1 MATIYIDGDPYEVK
15 EGWNLL
21 HTCLSLG
28 FNIPYFCWHPAMGS
42 IGACRQCAVRQ
53 FKDENDT
60 QGTIVMSCMTPVK
73 DGMRISIDDPG
84 VREFRASVIEWLMV
98 NHPHDCPVCDEG
110 GECHLQDMTVLTG
123 HTYRDF
129 DFQKR
134 THRNQYLGPFVTHE
148 MNRCIA
154 CYRCLRFY
162 REQAGGRDFD
172 VFGAHDHVYFG
183 RFEDGPLQ
191 SEFSGNLVEVCPT
204 GVFTDKSLHRHYSR
218 KWDLQTAPS
227 ICVHCGLGCNTIP
240 GERYGELRRIRN
252 RYHHDVNG
260 YFLCD
265 RGRYGYEF
273 VNSDLRIRMPLLRHE
288 GGETASVTSDEAVR
302 HAADLLGPGNRVIGI
317 GSPRAS
323 LEANFA
329 LRDLVGPSNFYQ
341 GVSDNNNLLVAAAI
355 QVMQSGPAKTPSLH
369 SVERNDAVLILGEDA
384 TSVAPMLALALRQ
397 SVRQIPLRI
406 EEQLLHIPS
415 WQDAAVQEAIQS
427 QEGPLIIATP
437 GSTRLDDVATNIIHL
452 PPEDLA
458 RFGFAVAHAIDENAP
473 AVDGLSDAM
482 ATLVTVTAEQLTKG
496 QRPLV
501 ISGINVGTD
510 AVMHAAANVASALHK
525 VVGTSELL
533 FTVPECNSMGLGLMG
548 GGGLNAAQEAVESGE
563 VDTIVILENDLYRR
577 AGAAEINALL
587 DAVPHVIAI
596 DHLTN
601 QTTERAELVLP
612 AATFAETDGTLVN
625 NEGRAQRYYQVFVPE
640 GSVKASWRW
649 INEIKAAAS
658 HADVREWQ
666 IVDDVIADMAEAMP
680 VFAMVPDIAPPAGF
694 RLLGQ
699 RIPRESH
706 RYSGRTAMNAD
717 VAVSEPKPPQDPDTP
732 FSFTMEGYPGQP
744 PAALIPRY
752 WAPHWN
758 SVQALNKFQE
768 EINGPLRGGDPG
780 RLLIAP
786 KEDAQVS
793 YFDQIP
799 DACEM
804 RSGQWRVIP
813 QYHIFGSE
821 PLSMLSPGI
830 AQLAPEP
837 YVAVSAADAEKL
849 GVESGDDVTVMIGDQ
864 PLVVCARIDGSIQ
877 DGIARLPMGLKNVPT
892 VKLPMWT
899 EIRKETENE

>member
-1 MATIYIDGDPYEVK
+1 MATIYIDGDPYEVE

-28 FNIPYFCWHPAMGS
+28 FDIPYFCWHPAMGS
-42 IGACRQCAVRQ
+42 VGACRQCAVRL

-60 QGTIVMSCMTPVK
+60 EGTIVMSCMTPVK

-123 HTYRDF
+123 HTYREF

-162 REQAGGRDFD
+162 REHAGGRDFD

-183 RFEDGPLQ
+183 RFEDGALQ

-273 VNSDLRIRMPLLRHE
+273 VNSDLRIRTPLLRDE
-288 GGETASVTSDEAVR
+288 GGEAAAVTSDAAV
-302 HAADLLGPGNRVIGI
+302 HYAAGLLGPDSRVIGI

-329 LRDLVGPSNFYQ
+329 LRDLVGPGNFYQ
-341 GVSDNNNLLVAAAI
+341 GVSDNDNRLVAAAI
-355 QVMQSGPAKTPSLH
+355 QVMQNGPTKTPSLH
-369 SVERNDAVLILGEDA
+369 SVEQNDAVLILGEDA

-437 GSTRLDDVATNIIHL
+437 GSTRLDDVATSIIHL

-473 AVDGLSDAM
+473 AVDGLSDEITAL
-482 ATLVTVTAEQLTKG
+482 ATETAEQLTKG

-510 AVMHAAANVASALHK
+510 AVIHAAANVASALHQ

-548 GGGLNAAQEAVESGE
+548 GGEAAWGADSM
-563 VDTIVILENDLYRR
+563 RR
-577 AGAAEINALL
+577 
-587 DAVPHVIAI
+587 
-596 DHLTN
+596 
-601 QTTERAELVLP
+601 
-612 AATFAETDGTLVN
+612 
-625 NEGRAQRYYQVFVPE
+625 
-640 GSVKASWRW
+640 
-649 INEIKAAAS
+649 
-658 HADVREWQ
+658 
-666 IVDDVIADMAEAMP
+666 
-680 VFAMVPDIAPPAGF
+680 
-694 RLLGQ
+694 
-699 RIPRESH
+699 
-706 RYSGRTAMNAD
+706 
-717 VAVSEPKPPQDPDTP
+717 
-732 FSFTMEGYPGQP
+732 
-744 PAALIPRY
+744 
-752 WAPHWN
+752 
-758 SVQALNKFQE
+758 
-768 EINGPLRGGDPG
+768 G
-780 RLLIAP
+780 RLWKAGELTPSSSSRTISTAAP
-786 KEDAQVS
+786 ELPRS
-793 YFDQIP
+793 PRFW
-799 DACEM
+799 M
-804 RSGQWRVIP
+804 RS
-813 QYHIFGSE
+813 
-821 PLSMLSPGI
+821 L
-830 AQLAPEP
+830 
-837 YVAVSAADAEKL
+837 
-849 GVESGDDVTVMIGDQ
+849 T
-864 PLVVCARIDGSIQ
+864 
-877 DGIARLPMGLKNVPT
+877 
-892 VKLPMWT
+892 
-899 EIRKETENE
+899 